1 MLQTINMNLFK
12 ENPQIFFKQLPKE
25 AEVEFSEF
33 LRIFLIKYNISYPKV
48 EYDKKLKFKNFIEN
62 PILISKTIKYTRE
75 DLHER

>member
-1 MLQTINMNLFK
+1 MLQTIDFNSFK

-33 LRIFLIKYNISYPKV
+33 LRIFLIKYDVSYPKV
-48 EYDKKLKFKNFIEN
+48 EYDKKLKFRNFIEN
-62 PILISKTIKYTRE
+62 PISISKTIKYTRK